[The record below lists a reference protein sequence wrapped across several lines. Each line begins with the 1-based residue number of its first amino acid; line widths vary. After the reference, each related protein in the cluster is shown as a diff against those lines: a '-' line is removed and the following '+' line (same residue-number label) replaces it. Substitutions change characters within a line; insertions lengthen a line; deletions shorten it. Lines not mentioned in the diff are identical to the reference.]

1 MVLLKKPGG
10 SLLIAGLL
18 LLFVAR
24 PIVGAIP
31 AIGGLLAGIAFF
43 VGLLGA
49 VGGGYLLFRSING
62 AGR

>member
-1 MVLLKKPGG
+1 MALLKKPGG

-24 PIVGAIP
+24 PIVDAIP
-31 AIGGLLAGIAFF
+31 AIGGFLAGIASL
-43 VGLLGA
+43 VGLIGT

-62 AGR
+62 KGR